1 MSNERETSEVI
12 MAVQKAAFLM
22 DPFFK
27 LTMVGTVF
35 LITYF
40 ARLAK
45 EGRLN
50 KNEFYNIQE
59 FFKATE
65 GNYSIANIPYDKNYS
80 PWKVVEHQADGKTDY
95 TVENRVTGEVFL
107 DNSGEPKSWGSRIK
121 AERMMENLNKKEN
134 LALDEL
140 KDLGVRHVILPDLNA
155 DDGMVQIAIYD
166 EDKEKFVGWQERY
179 LLNRMRGGEHD
190 VRDLRNLTNGNTSL
204 ISIPVEGAELETMQK
219 DFGELRINYA
229 ILPDLNVGDGE
240 TQLIVAN
247 SDINNVEFWFS
258 MYNQDL
264 IQRGEEPKEM
274 KKMSMEAYTK
284 TGNLTEE
291 QYADTASEELK
302 AVNEKYET
310 KEPGIVEQTVGN
322 QEKGIRSV
330 NSEAYE
336 TFASDNGYVQLSI
349 DKATLVDNSK
359 FANVQSIKDNG
370 LFACRIPGT
379 FAEHEQTLVLPE
391 SQVFTF
397 NCGKTYRAFVK
408 KDDKS
413 VVMGPD
419 GDKIPVENRLNGEQ
433 LRKSHFDPVEQE
445 RRKKEKELKDI
456 KVKNFNNFE
465 RRNYDMDTLEQAL
478 LNVRK

>member
-1 MSNERETSEVI
+1 M
-12 MAVQKAAFLM
+12 
-22 DPFFK
+22 
-27 LTMVGTVF
+27 
-35 LITYF
+35 
-40 ARLAK
+40 
-45 EGRLN
+45 
-50 KNEFYNIQE
+50 
-59 FFKATE
+59 
-65 GNYSIANIPYDKNYS
+65 
-80 PWKVVEHQADGKTDY
+80 
-95 TVENRVTGEVFL
+95 
-107 DNSGEPKSWGSRIK
+107 
-121 AERMMENLNKKEN
+121 
-134 LALDEL
+134 ALDEL

-408 KDDKS
+408 KDDKP